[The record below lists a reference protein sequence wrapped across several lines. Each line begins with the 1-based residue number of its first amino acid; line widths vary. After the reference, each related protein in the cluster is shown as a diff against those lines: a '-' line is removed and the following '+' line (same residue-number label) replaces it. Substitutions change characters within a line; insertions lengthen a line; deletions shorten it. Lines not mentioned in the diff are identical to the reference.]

1 MDLLRTT
8 WILAAKDLLQVTK
21 DRASLVW
28 LIALPLLL
36 MALLGSLVSSV
47 TSGAASITAT
57 LPVINQD
64 GGQGAATL
72 LAALRQT
79 PSLRVEMRSN
89 VQAEEKQV
97 RLGNEVGLLIIP
109 RGFSAALAAAHP
121 DARVT
126 YYTVPA
132 NSDQHATVASYSV
145 QAVVQHLAWTTVIG
159 HAVTQAEEHAGGHAN
174 PALTSQITTQ
184 ASRQLATAPPVAI
197 QTINATGRQTYGQDQ
212 TVPGY
217 ALMFALF
224 GISAAAGSLLEEK
237 ESGTLKRLLIA
248 PIPPLALLGGKALA
262 LFIQSLAQL
271 SLLFIL
277 GILLFKIDVGSSP
290 LALALLIVGTSLA
303 ATGLGMILVSF
314 VRSQR
319 QLRPIT
325 TLVTLGFS
333 AIGGAWFPISL
344 EPQWLQ
350 NLGRISLNA
359 WAMTGFNGL
368 MLFDKGFLD
377 VLPDILVLFAY
388 GIVCFIIAT
397 RLFQFRTA

>member
-1 MDLLRTT
+1 
-8 WILAAKDLLQVTK
+8 
-21 DRASLVW
+21 
-28 LIALPLLL
+28 
-36 MALLGSLVSSV
+36 
-47 TSGAASITAT
+47 
-57 LPVINQD
+57 
-64 GGQGAATL
+64 
-72 LAALRQT
+72 
-79 PSLRVEMRSN
+79 
-89 VQAEEKQV
+89 
-97 RLGNEVGLLIIP
+97 
-109 RGFSAALAAAHP
+109 
-121 DARVT
+121 
-126 YYTVPA
+126 
-132 NSDQHATVASYSV
+132 V
-145 QAVVQHLAWTTVIG
+145 QAVVQHLAWTTIISN
-159 HAVTQAEEHAGGHAN
+159 AVTQAQQGSGVHTN
-174 PALTSQITTQ
+174 PALTAQITAQ
-184 ASRQLATAPPVAI
+184 ASQQLATAPPVAI
-197 QTINATGRQTYGQDQ
+197 QAINATGRQTYGQDQ

-314 VRSQR
+314 VKSQR

-325 TLVTLGFS
+325 TLITLGFS

-350 NLGRISLNA
+350 NLSKISLNG
-359 WAMTGFNGL
+359 WAMSGFNGL
-368 MLFDKGFLD
+368 MLFDKGFMD

-388 GIVCFIIAT
+388 GAICFIVAT
-397 RLFQFRTA
+397 RLFQFREA